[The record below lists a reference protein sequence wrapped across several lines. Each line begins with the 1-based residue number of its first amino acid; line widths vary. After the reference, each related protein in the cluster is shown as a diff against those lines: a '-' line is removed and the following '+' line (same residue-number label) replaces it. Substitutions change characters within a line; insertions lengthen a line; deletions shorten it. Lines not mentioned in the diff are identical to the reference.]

1 MFGLPVVMVI
11 TIKGVFSIP
20 LFQETGRAPGIN
32 SSKSLKVI
40 EIIPMESQ
48 PWNALA
54 IPGSGM
60 GHKCQVCDEVGLG
73 DTGITLALDTG
84 PNWYIG
90 RAP

>member
-1 MFGLPVVMVI
+1 MFGLPAVMVI
-11 TIKGVFSIP
+11 TIKGVFSVP
-20 LFQETGRAPGIN
+20 LFQETGRAPGNKN

-60 GHKCQVCDEVGLG
+60 GHESQVCVEVGLG
-73 DTGITLALDTG
+73 DTGIPLALDTG

-90 RAP
+90 